1 MKKEMFFDVETTG
14 LDERSCGL
22 TQLAGIIVIDDKEVD
37 SFNFRIN
44 PLTYNKSVTI
54 NEQALQ
60 VTGLTMDDLKN
71 GKESKVVHQEFKAIL
86 TKYVNPFDKTDK
98 FTCIGY
104 NSSFDMR
111 FLTSWF
117 EDLQDKYF
125 GSFFQYKDVD
135 VFALWKILR
144 HIGKV
149 PVLENDKLNTVC
161 SFMGVDL
168 TNAHDALDDIKA
180 TRNLYL
186 KLIEYFK

>member
-14 LDERSCGL
+14 LDERACGL

-44 PLTYNKSVTI
+44 PLTYNKQVTI

-71 GKESKVVHQEFKAIL
+71 GLPSNQAHFQFKEIL
-86 TKYVNPFDKTDK
+86 KKYVNPFDKNDK

-149 PVLENDKLNTVC
+149 PILENDKLNTVC

-180 TRNLYL
+180 TRALYL

>member
-1 MKKEMFFDVETTG
+1 MKKELFFDVETTG
-14 LDERSCGL
+14 LDERECGL

-44 PLTYNKSVTI
+44 PLTYNKSITI

-71 GKESKVVHQEFKAIL
+71 GQDSKTSHQEFKAVL

-111 FLTSWF
+111 FLISWF
-117 EDLQDKYF
+117 DDLQDKYF

-149 PVLENDKLNTVC
+149 PILENDKLGTVC
-161 SFMGVDL
+161 SFMGIDL
-168 TNAHDALDDIKA
+168 TNAHDALDDIRA